1 MKDLEANKH
10 VEKKGREGWSTCLSW
25 WGSSLQTAACS
36 SHRCSSMAPN
46 TEQNLSR
53 PRTSSSRR
61 LKESCE
67 EAQVEVHGYIG
78 SHHHLRLEPL
88 QVGPDPRLACTP
100 LLGRAASPLAPA
112 GGSKRWTGPPAGGV
126 QKHLHLQQGDPVRRQ
141 KPLPKE
147 QPEVS

>member
-1 MKDLEANKH
+1 MKDLKANKR
-10 VEKKGREGWSTCLSW
+10 VEKEGGEGWSTCLSW
-25 WGSSLQTAACS
+25 WGSRLQTAACS
-36 SHRCSSMAPN
+36 SHRSSSMAPN

-67 EAQVEVHGYIG
+67 EAQVEVHGHVG

-100 LLGRAASPLAPA
+100 LLGRAA
-112 GGSKRWTGPPAGGV
+112 GGSRRLSGPPAGGV
-126 QKHLHLQQGDPVRRQ
+126 QKHLHLQQGDPVRHQ